1 MKAVNYLGS
10 VLSQKTANI
19 PSSTLIR
26 CLELILKFYEKS
38 QAKQA
43 TKEDGD
49 IESLAGSAHRIF
61 NHCFYQNLALIFAS
75 KHQVIKNVD
84 RDVFDKIYKLLFQKK
99 FGSLEYSSPFIL
111 EELLE
116 CTKDVDEDIA
126 QMQHIAK
133 KVKTL
138 MDS

>member
-1 MKAVNYLGS
+1 MKAINYLGS

-43 TKEDGD
+43 TKEEGD

-61 NHCFYQNLALIFAS
+61 NHCFY
-75 KHQVIKNVD
+75 
-84 RDVFDKIYKLLFQKK
+84 
-99 FGSLEYSSPFIL
+99 
-111 EELLE
+111 
-116 CTKDVDEDIA
+116 
-126 QMQHIAK
+126 
-133 KVKTL
+133 
-138 MDS
+138 